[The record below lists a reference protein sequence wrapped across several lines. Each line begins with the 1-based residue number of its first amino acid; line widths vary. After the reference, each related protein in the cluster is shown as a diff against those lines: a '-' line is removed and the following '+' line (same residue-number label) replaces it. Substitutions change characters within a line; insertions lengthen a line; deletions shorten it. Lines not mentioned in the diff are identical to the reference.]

1 MSSKNENIIIE
12 ELTGDGTAENASKED
27 IVIEEVMERL
37 DEICAKLENE
47 KTSLKEAMA
56 LYTEGVKLAAL
67 ARENLEGVEKEI
79 KILNEI

>member
-1 MSSKNENIIIE
+1 MSGRNENILIE
-12 ELTGDGTAENASKED
+12 ELMGEGTADSEKKED

-37 DEICAKLENE
+37 DEICSKLENE
-47 KTSLKEAMA
+47 KTSLKESMA

>member
-1 MSSKNENIIIE
+1 
-12 ELTGDGTAENASKED
+12 
-27 IVIEEVMERL
+27 MERL

-47 KTSLKEAMA
+47 KTSLKEAMT

>member
-1 MSSKNENIIIE
+1 MSEIE
-12 ELTGDGTAENASKED
+12 ITELDGTGESKKDD

-47 KTSLKEAMA
+47 KTSLKEAMT

>member
-1 MSSKNENIIIE
+1 MSEIE
-12 ELTGDGTAENASKED
+12 ITELDGTEESKKDD

-47 KTSLKEAMA
+47 KTSLKEAMT

>member
-1 MSSKNENIIIE
+1 MNENITIE
-12 ELTGDGTAENASKED
+12 ELTGEEKKDD

-37 DEICAKLENE
+37 DEICAKLESE
-47 KTSLKEAMA
+47 KTSLKESMA

>member
-1 MSSKNENIIIE
+1 MSEIE
-12 ELTGDGTAENASKED
+12 ITELDGTEESKKDD

-47 KTSLKEAMA
+47 KTSLKEAMT

-79 KILNEI
+79 KILNER